1 MSNKPDAPNQ
11 EEVDLNQ
18 AVVELFDS
26 GVKIHGVEER
36 FGIVWVKWFEV

>member
-11 EEVDLNQ
+11 EEVNLNQ

-26 GVKIHGVEER
+26 GVKIYGVEER